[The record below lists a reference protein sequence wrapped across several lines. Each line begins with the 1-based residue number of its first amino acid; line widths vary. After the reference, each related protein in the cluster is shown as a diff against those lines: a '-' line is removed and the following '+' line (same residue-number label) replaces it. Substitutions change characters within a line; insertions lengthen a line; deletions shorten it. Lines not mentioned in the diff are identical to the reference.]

1 MVDGFLPDP
10 SYFIVEVKV
19 SGSRGKE
26 RILVFI
32 DGDNGMSIDQCAK
45 IARSLSNQLDEMN
58 LFEGSYTLEVSSPGL
73 DYPLTHER
81 QYQKNIGRKVK
92 VRLQDDSLL
101 IGELEDADTD
111 GIKLKFKTDKSKE
124 QEIEY
129 VPFNEIKRT
138 NVVVTFK

>member
-1 MVDGFLPDP
+1 VDGFLPDP

>member
-1 MVDGFLPDP
+1 MDGFLPDP

-73 DYPLTHER
+73 DYPLSHER

>member
-1 MVDGFLPDP
+1 MDGFLPDP

-32 DGDNGMSIDQCAK
+32 DGDDGMSIDQCAK

>member
-1 MVDGFLPDP
+1 
-10 SYFIVEVKV
+10 
-19 SGSRGKE
+19 
-26 RILVFI
+26 
-32 DGDNGMSIDQCAK
+32 MSIDQCAK

>member
-1 MVDGFLPDP
+1 MDGFLPDP